1 MFFLLWILY
10 AIKNIWKRFFRF
22 KKPGNFQKIMF
33 LNPKFGIIFSFIV
46 NYLKIVFVLHS
57 STLGYKKV
65 ILIKTWKKSTKIMI
79 FINFT
84 KKSFSEI
91 YFFGQHGDLFSWFF
105 CINVEAWVITQH
117 ILKPWLWQIIFGY
130 WKNYHFNTKI

>member
-57 STLGYKKV
+57 TTLGYKKSNLDQNMKKINQNNDIYKLYKKV
-65 ILIKTWKKSTKIMI
+65 VFRNLFFWSTRGSFFLIFLHKCWSLGNNTTHIKAMTLANYLWLLKKW
-79 FINFT
+79 
-84 KKSFSEI
+84 SF
-91 YFFGQHGDLFSWFF
+91 
-105 CINVEAWVITQH
+105 
-117 ILKPWLWQIIFGY
+117 
-130 WKNYHFNTKI
+130 